1 MDIIAATQNFGSHEV
16 YTKGPQEYEAQTV
29 ENMRADVLKRAKQT
43 LKALKAYEGGKLAA
57 PMARSG
63 RNCIKVKI
71 GYGKRNAALFEYG
84 TDENDKPITELRHNA
99 NTVSERRAAAMAT
112 IKKAIASIK
121 KGGLDSYLEAYLTS
135 RQDRSAKGG
144 AAKQTPSALPKLQAQ
159 PELAMAA

>member
-1 MDIIAATQNFGSHEV
+1 MDIIAATQNFGTNEV

-71 GYGKRNAALFEYG
+71 GYGKRNAALFDYG
-84 TDENDKPITELRHNA
+84 TDAKENPITELRHNA
-99 NTVSERRAAAMAT
+99 DTASERRKAAIAT
-112 IKKAIASIK
+112 VKQAIASIK
-121 KGGLDSYLEAYLTS
+121 MGGLDSYLEAYLTS
-135 RQDRSAKGG
+135 RQTRSAAG
-144 AAKQTPSALPKLQAQ
+144 ADAARNP
-159 PELAMAA
+159 LAIAAE